1 MNRSTRALARA
12 GVLAALYVVLTLAV
26 FPIAS
31 GAIQFRLSEAL
42 TLLPLLFPEA
52 VPASAGAK
60 PVATSNDEAI
70 AVAIA
75 AAVAKK

>member
-1 MNRSTRALARA
+1 MNE
-12 GVLAALYVVLTLAV
+12 
-26 FPIAS
+26 I
-31 GAIQFRLSEAL
+31 LSEGLAL
-42 TLLPLLFPEA
+42 MCIGMGTVLLFLCTLILSMNIMSVCVLKLNEWFPEA